1 MAEGRFERNLLERLS
16 KGEDCVWVFIP
27 DKVSEGKITRDEALT
42 SLKTGLEIAISKYE
56 EAQRNMTYESS
67 VGKIHEELSE
77 RLKEA
82 KRALE
87 SINNGCNDIIYRGI
101 KLY

>member
-1 MAEGRFERNLLERLS
+1 MAEGRFERELLERLS
-16 KGEDCVWVFIP
+16 KGEDCVWIFIP
-27 DKVSEGKITRDEALT
+27 ERVLYGKISRNEALI

-77 RLKEA
+77 RLEEA
-82 KRALE
+82 ERVLE
-87 SINNGCNDIIYRGI
+87 SINNGCNDIVYMGF